1 MVKRTISFRRSVVFL
16 MCATGTAAALA
27 ACGGNGTTATS
38 TPTEA
43 VGVTLSSTA
52 ATTACTASSFSY
64 PGATITSATLVAAG
78 AMEATGSTG
87 SLTVAVPEYCKVI
100 GKLNERVSP
109 VDGNTYSIGFEM
121 RFPTAWNGR
130 FFHQVNGGLDG
141 TIVNATGDILGG
153 GQASS
158 GLTKGFVTLSSN
170 AGHIGSQTG
179 IAGGLFGKD
188 PQARLDYGYN
198 AVAALTPMAKSLIK
212 NYFGKN
218 PDKSY
223 MVGTSNGGRHTMVTA
238 SRLGDQYDG
247 FLASAPGFNLP
258 KAAVAQLWGAQQLAT
273 ISAINSTTLRPDILT
288 SFSNVDLK
296 LVSDTIITKCDAL
309 DGLADGQVNDL
320 IGCQATFNLM
330 TDVPTCTTGTSDGT
344 CLTYGQKSVLAK
356 MQAGAENS
364 AGSQLYTKFF
374 WSDGIWSNRND
385 SPTNTN
391 SWRAWKMIA
400 STTNRD
406 PLSVAFVFM
415 NPPVSP
421 TVLTGA
427 GTTLLDYALN
437 WNGTGFNVDTDAS
450 KIFATNS
457 TYTESAMSFMTPPD
471 LTMSKMVANHG
482 KMMLVHGAAD
492 PVFSVNDTI
501 NWYDSSFKAK
511 WGTAASSYARL
522 FIVPGM
528 LHSRGGP
535 ATDQYDMVDALVNWV
550 EKGIAPESVTAK
562 ARNTTPFTGSSLN
575 ADVPASWGPGRTR
588 PLCPYPAIA
597 KYNGSGSIEDAAN
610 FSCVAP

>member
-1 MVKRTISFRRSVVFL
+1 MMQKKVSIRRSVVFL
-16 MCATGTAAALA
+16 MCATGTVATLA
-27 ACGGNGTTATS
+27 ACGGNSTTTTY

-52 ATTACTASSFSY
+52 ATSACNAANFSY

-78 AMEATGSTG
+78 QTEVAGATGA
-87 SLTVAVPEYCKVI
+87 LTVTNPEYCKVI

-109 VDGNTYSIGFEM
+109 VDGKTYAIGFEM

-130 FFHQVNGGLDG
+130 FFHQVNGGMDG
-141 TIVNATGDILGG
+141 SIVPAVGDILGG
-153 GQASS
+153 GEASS

-170 AGHIGSQTG
+170 AGHAAEASAIGGGVYG
-179 IAGGLFGKD
+179 ID

-212 NYFGKN
+212 TYFGKK

-223 MVGTSNGGRHTMVTA
+223 MVGTSNGGRHTMVAA

-273 ISAINSTTLRPDILT
+273 ISTLGANARPDITT
-288 SFSNVDLK
+288 SFSLADVQ
-296 LVSDTIITKCDAL
+296 LVSSKIVAKCDAL
-309 DGLADGQVNDL
+309 DGLVDNQVNNL
-320 IGCQATFNLM
+320 LACQSTFNIQ
-330 TDVPTCTTGTSDGT
+330 TDVPTCSGAPDGT
-344 CLTYGQKSVLAK
+344 CLTYGQKAVLAK
-356 MQAGAENS
+356 MHAGAENS
-364 AGSQLYTKFF
+364 AGTALYTKFL
-374 WSDGIWSNRND
+374 WSEGIGS
-385 SPTNTN
+385 SG
-391 SWRAWKMIA
+391 WRTWKMSN
-400 STTNRD
+400 STGNRD

-415 NPPVSP
+415 TTPVSP

-437 WNGTGFNVDTDAS
+437 WNGTGFNVDTDAP

-482 KMMLVHGAAD
+482 KMMLVHGSGD

-501 NWYDSSFKAK
+501 NWYDNSFKSR
-511 WGTAASSYARL
+511 WGADTSSYARL

-528 LHSRGGP
+528 GHSRGGP
-535 ATDQYDMVDALVNWV
+535 ATDQYDMVDALVSWV
-550 EKGIAPESVTAK
+550 EKGTAPASVTAK
-562 ARNTTPFTGSSLN
+562 ARGTGVIAAGSVNTE
-575 ADVPASWGPGRTR
+575 VPATWTPGRTR
-588 PLCPYPAIA
+588 LLCPYPAIA
-597 KYNGSGSIEDAAN
+597 KYSGSGSTEDAAN